1 MVWHQMTQQVL
12 NMTHIIQKI
21 EAASGGPLAE
31 KRDSFTFEMTA
42 GDLAA
47 SLKGVSGSAVSRVTP
62 IYSTALIEMNGKS
75 VTFTT
80 TDGVMSIVR
89 TADALVAE
97 GAGRAA
103 IPTETLEKVI
113 ARIPPA
119 AVVVVD
125 ITDGDMTLTC
135 GEIGYS
141 FAGMSASDFPP
152 ISADRGAES
161 FEVDAAD
168 LHRAIARVKGSMYT
182 GDSRQS
188 ILGVCFRSAPGGL
201 VGVGATDG
209 STAARTH
216 IPGPD
221 GIDVAVPPAAIDAI
235 IRHLP
240 KNGTV
245 EMHISEHRIGIE
257 TRNFR
262 FLSLIGGTKF
272 APYEALIA
280 PKDGAVVVRAA
291 KADLVS
297 ALDRISVVSGES
309 VGLVITTDGGR
320 MTIETEVRALTAAAS
335 GSIGYE
341 VVPCH
346 SDGHAV
352 AGVTS
357 SYLLRPLRATS
368 SEEVEMHIHR
378 DAIYLKTQDGDDIVM
393 GRRVVFANR
402 EDI

>member
-1 MVWHQMTQQVL
+1 MT
-12 NMTHIIQKI
+12 NFIQRI
-21 EAASGGPLAE
+21 EAAAGGPTAE

-62 IYSTALIEMNGKS
+62 IFSTALIEMRGNS

-89 TADALVAE
+89 TAEAIVAD
-97 GAGRAA
+97 GSGRAA

-125 ITDGDMTLTC
+125 IKGGDMTLTC

-141 FAGMSASDFPP
+141 FAGMSAHDFPP
-152 ISADRGAES
+152 ISADRGATS
-161 FEVDAAD
+161 FDVDAAE
-168 LHRAIARVKGSMYT
+168 LHRAIARVKGSMYA
-182 GDSRQS
+182 GDSRQA
-188 ILGVCFRSAPGGL
+188 ILGVCVRSAPGGL

-216 IPGPD
+216 IPGPG
-221 GIDVAVPPAAIDAI
+221 GIDLTVPPAAIDAI

-240 KNGTV
+240 KKGTV
-245 EMHISEHRIGIE
+245 EMHVSEHQIGIE
-257 TRNFR
+257 SQNFC
-262 FLSLIGGTKF
+262 FSSLVGGTRF

-280 PKDGAVVVRAA
+280 PKDGSVIVRAA

-320 MTIETEVRALTAAAS
+320 MTIETEIRALTAAAS
-335 GSIGYE
+335 GSIGHE
-341 VVPCH
+341 IVPCE
-346 SDGHAV
+346 STGRAV

-357 SYLLRPLRATS
+357 SYLLRPLRATTS
-368 SEEVEMHIHR
+368 DEVEMHIHR
-378 DAIYLKTQDGDDIVM
+378 DAIYLKTHDGDDIVM
-393 GRRVVFANR
+393 GRRVVFASR